1 MFRPLES
8 LPVALEQALDGL
20 RSQLASYPAVVV
32 AYSGGV
38 DSALVAAIAA
48 EQLGERALAVTGV
61 SPALAP
67 HLREE
72 ARLQAAWMGIRQ
84 REIAT
89 RELEDPDYSSNPSDR
104 CYACKR
110 ELHGRLGE
118 LLEQIALSGAGGES
132 AASEAQVVDGVNHDD
147 LGDHRPGIR
156 AAQERGVRSPLAELG
171 IDKAGVR
178 QLSRALGFPW
188 WDKPAQPC
196 LASRFPYGE
205 SISAERLRRVGAAEA
220 WLRQRGFRD
229 LRVRSQGEV
238 ARIELPA
245 ASLGDALQQLAAA
258 GLRAELVAA
267 FLALGFQAVSLD
279 LEGLV
284 SGKLNRALRSP
295 GPWPGESRGWR
306 GGPGARPQAAP
317 SRAGSRSAPS
327 TEAGVSRRK
336 LVSLWRADPSSS
348 ARVRQAFSGMVWS
361 PQVKTSTAAYPD
373 SGQVWIEMWDSANRA
388 RPVTPW
394 GWKRWVIR
402 LSRVAPARFAA
413 VVMVSLRKASSSSF
427 DGSQS

>member
-1 MFRPLES
+1 MLPRPAWIAVPAAAGPACQDRSRSRASPLTSARPLTLLEALPPPLECS
-8 LPVALEQALDGL
+8 LERVRQRLEGL
-20 RSQLASYPAVVV
+20 GRVVV

-38 DSALVAAIAA
+38 DSALVAALAV
-48 EQLGERALAVTGV
+48 ERLGADALAITGV

-72 ARLQAAWMGIRQ
+72 ARAQAAWLGLRH
-84 REIAT
+84 REVPTA
-89 RELEDPDYSSNPSDR
+89 ELADPAYASNPDDR

-110 ELHGRLGE
+110 ELHG
-118 LLEQIALSGAGGES
+118 LLAPIAAASGA
-132 AASEAQVVDGVNHDD
+132 AQVVDGVNLDD
-147 LGDHRPGIR
+147 LGDHRPGLR
-156 AAQERGVRSPLAELG
+156 AAREYGVLSPLADAG

-178 QLSRALGFPW
+178 QISRALGLPW

-205 SISAERLRRVGAAEA
+205 SISAARLRRVAGAEA

-245 ASLGDALQQLAAA
+245 SCLADALQRLAAE

-284 SGKLNRALRSP
+284 SGKLNRALSTPP
-295 GPWPGESRGWR
+295 GSD
-306 GGPGARPQAAP
+306 
-317 SRAGSRSAPS
+317 
-327 TEAGVSRRK
+327 
-336 LVSLWRADPSSS
+336 L
-348 ARVRQAFSGMVWS
+348 
-361 PQVKTSTAAYPD
+361 
-373 SGQVWIEMWDSANRA
+373 GQ
-388 RPVTPW
+388 
-394 GWKRWVIR
+394 G
-402 LSRVAPARFAA
+402 
-413 VVMVSLRKASSSSF
+413 
-427 DGSQS
+427 